1 LAFTYLSGLPTVE
14 LERRRRA
21 LPERSIVY
29 YLLVYQ
35 DGAGDSY
42 QPVEYLDRIAPITNR
57 PTYSW
62 VNSTIDHGV
71 VGGSLENLE
80 RQLDAVAALAL
91 RVLHGEAAD
100 RIPVS
105 QESLSMTQVD
115 WRQLRRWGI
124 SEARVPPG
132 TLVSFREVGVWEQ
145 YRAYIVGAGFLVFAQ
160 AALIAGLLVQAGRR
174 RRAEEQVRSNQAELR
189 NSYQRISDLGRRL
202 LVAQEAERSRISG
215 ELHDD
220 VSQQVALLA
229 MDLQLLSATPNE
241 LGRDERKLAGD
252 ALERAHA
259 IARSVHDLSHRL
271 HPLKLR
277 LIGIVGAL
285 KSLQRKWPQ
294 TDIALTFSHANV
306 PSPLPDD
313 HTLCVYRVVQ
323 EALQNA
329 VKHSGAREISVH
341 LEGTPR
347 GLVLTIVDDGKGFD
361 VDAAWG
367 TGLGLASMN
376 ERLQTIGG
384 ALTIHSTPGG
394 GTTLE
399 ASLPPAAV
407 TAMEQDAGVSV
418 SK

>member
-1 LAFTYLSGLPTVE
+1 MK
-14 LERRRRA
+14 
-21 LPERSIVY
+21 
-29 YLLVYQ
+29 
-35 DGAGDSY
+35 
-42 QPVEYLDRIAPITNR
+42 N
-57 PTYSW
+57 
-62 VNSTIDHGV
+62 
-71 VGGSLENLE
+71 
-80 RQLDAVAALAL
+80 
-91 RVLHGEAAD
+91 
-100 RIPVS
+100 
-105 QESLSMTQVD
+105 LSMAQVD

-132 TLVSFREVGVWEQ
+132 TVVSFRHVGVWEQ
-145 YRAYIVGAGFLVFAQ
+145 YRAYIVGAGFLLFAQ
-160 AALIAGLLVQAGRR
+160 AALIAGLLLQAGRR
-174 RRAEEQVRSNQAELR
+174 RRAEEQVRRNQAELR

-241 LGRDERKLAGD
+241 LSRDERKLAGD

-259 IARSVHDLSHRL
+259 IAKSVHDLSHRL
-271 HPLKLR
+271 HPVKLR

-285 KSLQRKWPQ
+285 MSLQRKWPQ

-313 HTLCVYRVVQ
+313 VTLCVYRVVQ

-329 VKHSGAREISVH
+329 VKHSGARELSVH

-347 GLVLTIVDDGKGFD
+347 GLVLTIADDGKGFD
-361 VDAAWG
+361 VDTAWG

-376 ERLQTIGG
+376 ERLQLIGG
-384 ALTIHSTPGG
+384 VLTIHSTPGG

-399 ASLPPAAV
+399 ASVPSAAIMP
-407 TAMEQDAGVSV
+407 MEQDAGVTV